1 MVAVGAVI
9 QDGERVL
16 LVKHVPQ
23 RRSFW
28 EGKWICPGGR
38 LEVGETIAEGIRREV
53 MEETNLEIDLVQ
65 ALPPFDTVVKRG
77 EGVELH
83 VVYIDYL
90 ARPRPSPEGGKLR
103 AGSDVGE
110 ARWVPVAELP
120 AMWGDLHQDT
130 QRLLT
135 LAGLCP
141 EPSPRAQAEGAQPE
155 GLAGGKP

>member
-9 QDGERVL
+9 QDEERVL
-16 LVKHVPQ
+16 LVKHVTQ
-23 RRSFW
+23 KRGFW

-53 MEETNLEIDLVQ
+53 MEETNLDIDLVQ
-65 ALPPFDTVVKRG
+65 PLPPFDTVVKRG

-90 ARPRPSPEGGKLR
+90 ARPRGGELR

-110 ARWVPVAELP
+110 ARWVPVSELP
-120 AMWGDLHQDT
+120 ALWRDLHQDT

-135 LAGLCP
+135 IA
-141 EPSPRAQAEGAQPE
+141 

>member
-1 MVAVGAVI
+1 M
-9 QDGERVL
+9 L

-90 ARPRPSPEGGKLR
+90 ARPRPSPEGGELR

-120 AMWGDLHQDT
+120 AVWGDLHQDT

>member
-9 QDGERVL
+9 RDQERVL
-16 LVKHVPQ
+16 LVKHVPE
-23 RRSFW
+23 RRGFW

-53 MEETNLEIDLVQ
+53 MEETNLEIDLEQ
-65 ALPPFDTVVKRG
+65 PLPPFDTVVKRG

-90 ARPRPSPEGGKLR
+90 ARRRGGDLK
-103 AGSDVGE
+103 AASDVGE
-110 ARWVPVAELP
+110 ARWVPVADLP
-120 AMWGDLHQDT
+120 AIWGDLHQDT

-135 LAGLCP
+135 IAGLRP
-141 EPSPRAQAEGAQPE
+141 EPWPRAQAEGAQPE

>member
-9 QDGERVL
+9 QERDRVL

-38 LEVGETIAEGIRREV
+38 LELGETIAEGVRREV
-53 MEETNLEIDLVQ
+53 KEETNLEIDLVQ

-90 ARPRPSPEGGKLR
+90 ARPRGGELR
-103 AGSDVGE
+103 AASDVGE

-135 LAGLCP
+135 IA
-141 EPSPRAQAEGAQPE
+141 